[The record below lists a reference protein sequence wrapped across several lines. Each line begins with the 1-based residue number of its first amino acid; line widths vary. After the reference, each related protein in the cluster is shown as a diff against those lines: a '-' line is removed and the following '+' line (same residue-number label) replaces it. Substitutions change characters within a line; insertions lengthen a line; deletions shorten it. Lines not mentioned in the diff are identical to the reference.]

1 MRRGLGSSEDAR
13 LGATGGIGA
22 KMDAAKMAEIERLA
36 AQSEALYRAGRL
48 NEAEAACRRLAGL
61 LPDHPMIHYNLARVQ
76 KDRGKLAPA
85 AASLRRAV
93 ALAPEMAEAWLNLG
107 MLLTE
112 SGRLDEAEAAFTS
125 GLAVRPTLWTLWAGL
140 ARIQLARGQRAA
152 AALTLL
158 RALEIAPKTPA
169 LLVNLGN
176 LRLEEGQVGEAAALF
191 EQAVALAPTMHEA
204 LLGAANAIRRV
215 GDPLVALE
223 YYRRAVA
230 ARPGDLALAGRLA
243 EARLSLCDWEG
254 VERLRSDLIEP
265 ALAQSGSVIGPMQS
279 LALPLTLSP
288 AEGLTIARRRAEQ
301 VAAEAK
307 AQGASPRINRPGK
320 RDRLTIGYLSAD
332 FHDHP
337 TSHLMRGLFS
347 AHDRAAV
354 RVAALSLGPDDNSA
368 YRRAVREGSDLFLDL
383 AALDNGAAAAAIAE
397 AGIDILVDINVHT
410 RGNRLSLTAL
420 RPAPL
425 AVNWLGLPGT
435 SGASFIDWA
444 IVDRIVA
451 PPGAEAGFSESL
463 LVLPHCYQPNDRTQ
477 PIAPDA
483 PDRVECGLPEGAF
496 VFCCFN
502 QAYKIEPVMFGR
514 WMRILDRVPG
524 SVLWLLGESR
534 AVEDNLRREAQARG
548 IDPAR
553 LVFASRLPKPR
564 HLARHR
570 HADLG
575 LDTLFYNAHT
585 TASDA
590 LWAGLPLLT
599 APGPTFAARVG
610 ASLLTALVLTDLIC
624 PDLDAYEEKAVAL
637 ATDPA
642 ALAAVRERLAAAR
655 LTQPLFDTERF
666 ARDLERGF
674 ALIWEAARA
683 GHRPRRLEVPAQ

>member
-1 MRRGLGSSEDAR
+1 
-13 LGATGGIGA
+13 
-22 KMDAAKMAEIERLA
+22 MAEIERLA

-48 NEAEAACRRLAGL
+48 NEAEAACRRLAGMM
-61 LPDHPMIHYNLARVQ
+61 PDHPMIHYNLARVL

-93 ALAPEMAEAWLNLG
+93 TLAPEMAEAWLNLG
-107 MLLTE
+107 MLLSDT
-112 SGRLDEAEAAFTS
+112 GRFDEALAAFRS
-125 GLAVRPTLWTLWAGL
+125 GLAVRPAMWTLWSGL
-140 ARIQLARGQRAA
+140 ARIHLARGQRAEA
-152 AALTLL
+152 ESVIL
-158 RALEIAPKTPA
+158 RALELAPDTPA

-176 LRLEEGQVGEAAALF
+176 LRLEAGQVAEAAGLF
-191 EQAVALAPTMHEA
+191 ERAVTLAPQMAEA
-204 LLGAANAIRRV
+204 LLGAANAIRRGG
-215 GDPLVALE
+215 GDPLVALD

-230 ARPGDLALAGRLA
+230 ARPDDLALAGRLA

-254 VERLRSDLIEP
+254 VERLRPDLIEP
-265 ALAQSGSVIGPMQS
+265 LLAQPGSLIGPMQA
-279 LALPLTLSP
+279 LALPLTLAP
-288 AEGLTIARRRAEQ
+288 AEGLAIARRRAEQ

-307 AQGASPRINRPGK
+307 AQGPSPRINRPGK

-354 RVAALSLGPDDNSA
+354 RVAALSLGPDDDSA

-383 AALDNGAAAAAIAE
+383 APLDNADAAAAIAQ

-410 RGNRLSLTAL
+410 RGNRLALTAL
-420 RPAPL
+420 RPAPV

-444 IVDRIVA
+444 IVDGVVA

-463 LVLPHCYQPNDRTQ
+463 LVLPHCYQPNDRAQ
-477 PIAPDA
+477 PIAEDG
-483 PDRVECGLPEGAF
+483 PDRAECGLPEGAF

-534 AVEDNLRREAQARG
+534 AVEDNLRREARARG

-553 LVFASRLPKPR
+553 LVFAARQPKPR

-590 LWAGLPLLT
+590 LWAGLPLVT

-610 ASLLTALVLTDLIC
+610 ASLLSALGLADLIC

-637 ATDPA
+637 ATERA
-642 ALAAVRERLAAAR
+642 ALAQVQERLAAAR

-683 GHRPRRLEVPAQ
+683 GHRPRRLEVPAG